1 MFTSQILQSADQAYG
16 VSHPAVEGNVT
27 AVAGN
32 VTAVAG
38 NVTAAAG
45 RAHAWVCYFE
55 AKKTTQPTESCS
67 PAEVA
72 PRRWHGGG

>member
-1 MFTSQILQSADQAYG
+1 MIQGNRLLVKIFTSQILQSADQAYG

-27 AVAGN
+27 AVAG
-32 VTAVAG
+32 
-38 NVTAAAG
+38 

-67 PAEVA
+67 PAGVA
-72 PRRWHGGG
+72 PRRSLGGG